1 MLLSYKLLSFFLHFV
16 FDLAGMLCL
25 FRLYMQLAKTSFM
38 TPIEQGVIDL
48 SNWLVMP
55 LQRVIPS
62 IREFDLASFVAA
74 YLCSF
79 VLFALLWTLFYWLAG
94 ASMNSAM
101 TTPLQGLL
109 TLLVMALLNVF
120 KLAIYLLSA
129 IIVVLVILS
138 WIQPGTPGYW
148 LAQQLSAPL
157 LTPLRKLIPS
167 VAGLDLTPLIAL
179 AVLQALLI
187 IISHLM

>member
-1 MLLSYKLLSFFLHFV
+1 
-16 FDLAGMLCL
+16 MLCL
-25 FRLYMQLAKTSFM
+25 FRLYMQLAKTSLM